1 MLHHPLTVL
10 GLPPSPFICR
20 VTAARSRER
29 KKVQW
34 AELEARLQNLEA
46 ENGQLREVLARM
58 ASENT
63 SLRAQLDQMLTA
75 GATAPNSKRSPF
87 AAGQQQQATGLRG
100 SSTSEP
106 AVLAAFIAIVLIAW
120 CSSLPGSE
128 PAAQPSLLPAAIP
141 AMLLIQLLQDA
152 SSATNAL
159 QTLQDPSS
167 SLTAVVQQQRA
178 PCCRLSASLL
188 LMQSLFFLSQHL
200 RKGAARL
207 KKVMR
212 SLLQQLRS
220 WPPPA
225 GMCGSSLGSAAA
237 WYGRHLTI
245 AMLN

>member
-1 MLHHPLTVL
+1 
-10 GLPPSPFICR
+10 

-75 GATAPNSKRSPF
+75 GTTVSTSKRSPF
-87 AAGQQQQATGLRG
+87 AAGQQAAGLRG

-128 PAAQPSLLPAAIP
+128 PAAQPSLQPAAIP

-159 QTLQDPSS
+159 QTLQDPS
-167 SLTAVVQQQRA
+167 VQQQRA
-178 PCCRLSASLL
+178 QPCRLSASLL
-188 LMQSLFFLSQHL
+188 LMQSLFFVSQHL
-200 RKGAARL
+200 DRGASRL
-207 KKVMR
+207 KKAMR
-212 SLLQQLRS
+212 SLLKQLRS

-225 GMCGSSLGSAAA
+225 GMCGSSLGSAAL